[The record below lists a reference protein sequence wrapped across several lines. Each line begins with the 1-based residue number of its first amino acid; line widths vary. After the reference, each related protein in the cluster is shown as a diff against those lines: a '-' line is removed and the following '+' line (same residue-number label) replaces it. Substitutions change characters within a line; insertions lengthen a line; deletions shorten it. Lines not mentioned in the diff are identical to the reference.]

1 MSRKNQF
8 SEESYARF
16 ARRYFRSI
24 YRWCTENGTSDEAAE
39 IAAQR
44 ILLALY
50 HLDEGAAEA
59 A

>member
-1 MSRKNQF
+1 MARHDGITDD
-8 SEESYARF
+8 YARF

-24 YRWCTENGTSDEAAE
+24 YRWCTENGTTDEAAE

-50 HLDEGAAEA
+50 HLEEGAAEA